1 MFQWTEKFQAHQDWI
16 TLSIILIFMLS
27 VYLYRR
33 NAHQFKLLISFW
45 NSKSYF
51 NIYDKEKFTNPS
63 NPFNLILT
71 LITLITFS
79 LLGYFFY
86 EKILMSLLGEISFL
100 NFFIVISAV
109 VVARYKILKLIC
121 QLSDQLELFQ
131 QTVFR
136 SVSFYAMISLYALF
150 LFSIYQYRFFT
161 NTTLF
166 FLISLLVVCA
176 VYLSHLT
183 IYLRFIRITP
193 HNIVYLILYL
203 CAFKIAPWLWLYKSI
218 Y

>member
-109 VVARYKILKLIC
+109 VVARYEILKLIC

-131 QTVFR
+131 QIVFR
-136 SVSFYAMISLYALF
+136 SISFYAMISLYALF
-150 LFSIYQYRFFT
+150 LFSIYHYRFFT
-161 NTTLF
+161 NSTLF
-166 FLISLLVVCA
+166 FLISIMVICA

-183 IYLRFIRITP
+183 IYLRIIRITP
-193 HNIVYLILYL
+193 FNIVYLILYL

>member
-1 MFQWTEKFQAHQDWI
+1 MFQWTDKFQAHQDWI
-16 TLSIILIFMLS
+16 SLSIILIFMLS
-27 VYLYRR
+27 VYLYKR
-33 NAHQFKLLISFW
+33 NTHQFKLLIYFW
-45 NSKSYF
+45 NSKNYF
-51 NIYDKEKFTNPS
+51 KIYEKEKFTNPS

-79 LLGYFFY
+79 LLVYFFY

-109 VVARYKILKLIC
+109 VVVRYEILKLIC
-121 QLSDQLELFQ
+121 QLSDLLELFQ

-136 SVSFYAMISLYALF
+136 SVSFYAMISFYAIF
-150 LFSIYQYRFFT
+150 LFSIYHYRFFT
-161 NTTLF
+161 NSTLF
-166 FLISLLVVCA
+166 FIISLVIICA

-183 IYLRFIRITP
+183 IYIRIIRITP